1 MGALK
6 EKGVPMFQHL
16 KEITTDLVLVCGF
29 SGLCGALS
37 YLFAVEEGK
46 AFTWGSLLL
55 HTTISGV
62 CGLITFA
69 VFESFGGFS
78 PTACGAFAGVSGWMG
93 TRLLSLIE
101 SKVAKRMSE

>member
-1 MGALK
+1 
-6 EKGVPMFQHL
+6 MFQHL
-16 KEITTDLVLVCGF
+16 KEITTDLILVCGF

-78 PTACGAFAGVSGWMG
+78 PTACGAFSGVAGWMG